1 MTVTVTTWWWW
12 WLWLMWKCLV
22 KSFFRSYGLSLCPCS
37 EFKYIYT
44 QSKCVFCE
52 CRKKLTPFN
61 ISSEKECEKKPKD
74 KSRKNL
80 EAFGHFYKAII
91 APKIK
96 NCVKKSKK
104 AQWAC
109 FCYRCDKKM
118 QCLVSS
124 WKMELA
130 NIYPT
135 KDYPF
140 AHNESELCR
149 TRPKKSFP

>member
-12 WLWLMWKCLV
+12 WLMWKCLV